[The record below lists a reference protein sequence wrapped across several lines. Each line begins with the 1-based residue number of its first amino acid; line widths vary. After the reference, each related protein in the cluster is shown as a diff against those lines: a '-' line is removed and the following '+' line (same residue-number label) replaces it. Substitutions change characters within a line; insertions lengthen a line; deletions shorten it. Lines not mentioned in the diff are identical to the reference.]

1 MTLAPTPI
9 PLLELRDFSVSF
21 PSGMVVRSLNLSIYP
36 GEAFGIVGE
45 SGSGKSVTWLA
56 ALGLLP
62 RIGHVSG
69 EAWLGDENLL
79 TLSKKQL
86 AKIRGG
92 RVAMIFQDP
101 MSALNPVKKIGH
113 QVIES
118 ISLHR
123 DMSREAAR
131 AEAKRL
137 FELVGIPD
145 AKRRLDLYPHELS
158 GGQNQRVMIAMAL
171 AGQPE
176 LLIADEPTTA
186 LDVTIQAQILT
197 LLENLRRE
205 LNMALVFI
213 SHDLSVVGDITERAG
228 VMYAGQIIEVAPTKH
243 LFMHP
248 QHPYTRGLLAAAP
261 TFQPGRRL
269 TPIPG
274 AVPEPWNMPGGCAFA
289 PRCSIAAPDCN
300 IVKPLL
306 QAISPEGEAFHQ
318 TACLQGHL
326 SISNHVSKMGV
337 G

>member
-1 MTLAPTPI
+1 MMSAALPTP
-9 PLLELRDFSVSF
+9 LVELRDFSVSF
-21 PSGMVVRSLNLSIYP
+21 PSGKAVRRLNLSIYP
-36 GEAFGIVGE
+36 GEAFGVVGE

-62 RIGHVSG
+62 RIVDVCG
-69 EAWLGDENLL
+69 EVWLGDKNLL

-86 AKIRGG
+86 TKIRGR

-101 MSALNPVKKIGH
+101 MSALNPVKKVGH
-113 QVIES
+113 QVIEA
-118 ISLHR
+118 IRLHR
-123 DMSREAAR
+123 GMTADAAR
-131 AEAKRL
+131 AEARRL
-137 FELVGIPD
+137 FELVGIFD
-145 AKRRLDLYPHELS
+145 AKRRLELYPHELS

-228 VMYAGQIIEVAPTKH
+228 VMYAGQIVEVGPTKH
-243 LFMHP
+243 LFTQP
-248 QHPYTRGLLAAAP
+248 RHPYTRGLLAAAP
-261 TFQPGRRL
+261 TLQPGQRL

-274 AVPEPWNMPGGCAFA
+274 AVPEPWNMPKGCAFA
-289 PRCSIAAPDCN
+289 PRCTVALPDCSA
-300 IVKPLL
+300 VEPLL
-306 QAISPEGEAFHQ
+306 HVISQETEIFHQ
-318 TACLQGHL
+318 TSCIH
-326 SISNHVSKMGV
+326 SR
-337 G
+337 

>member
-1 MTLAPTPI
+1 MTSTAPPI
-9 PLLELRDFSVSF
+9 PLVELRDFSVSF
-21 PSGMVVRSLNLSIYP
+21 PSGIAVRHLNLSIYP
-36 GEAFGIVGE
+36 GEAFGVVGE

-62 RIGHVSG
+62 RTGHVSG
-69 EAWLGDENLL
+69 EAWLGDKNLL
-79 TLSKKQL
+79 TLPKKQL

-101 MSALNPVKKIGH
+101 MSALNPVKKVGH
-113 QVIES
+113 QVIEAVR
-118 ISLHR
+118 LHR
-123 DMSREAAR
+123 SMTAEAAR
-131 AEAKRL
+131 AEARRL

-145 AKRRLDLYPHELS
+145 ARRRLELYPHELS

-197 LLENLRRE
+197 LLEDLRRE

-213 SHDLSVVGDITERAG
+213 SHDLNVVGDITERAG

-243 LFMHP
+243 LFTEP
-248 QHPYTRGLLAAAP
+248 RHPYTRGLLAAAP
-261 TFQPGRRL
+261 TLQPGRRL

-274 AVPEPWNMPGGCAFA
+274 TVPETWNMPKGCAFS
-289 PRCSIAAPDCN
+289 PRCTVALPDCS
-300 IVKPLL
+300 IIEPSLHTIS
-306 QAISPEGEAFHQ
+306 QETAIFHQ
-318 TACLQGHL
+318 TSCLH
-326 SISNHVSKMGV
+326 SR
-337 G
+337 